1 MSLVVVAAAVALIAG
16 EVVLSVMAVTDFAGL
31 ASGDVLLFSDVCT
44 GVGGSTYIGGGGAD
58 GDVSSSA
65 RSGAGSGDCDDD
77 GRSRRIT
84 VPLGLLVT
92 ISFLGV
98 KMVVMRGEGANKRSA
113 ASS

>member
-16 EVVLSVMAVTDFAGL
+16 EVVLSVMAVTDFVGL
-31 ASGDVLLFSDVCT
+31 ASGDVLLFSVVWT

-65 RSGAGSGDCDDD
+65 RSGAGSGDCDD